1 MELANFFNN
10 EFECPT
16 NCLSVFGHFVGLARK
31 GLIYCF
37 WISLTHFM
45 LLLASYAPWKYKK
58 TFEFFYVSGGIE
70 RDQWHEMV

>member
-37 WISLTHFM
+37 WIFLTHFM
-45 LLLASYAPWKYKK
+45 LLLASYAP
-58 TFEFFYVSGGIE
+58 
-70 RDQWHEMV
+70 